1 MSIRVWKFGRRPLP
15 PEIRLVDPATGARL
29 HLSGRGATQ
38 HPAYAWI
45 GTRAQARELRRRAL
59 DAGDAWP
66 WRPVNDVADS
76 QGYEELE
83 GM

>member
-29 HLSGRGATQ
+29 HLSGRGVAQ

-45 GTRAQARELRRRAL
+45 GTRAQASELRRRTL
-59 DAGDAWP
+59 DAGEPWP

-76 QGYEELE
+76 QGCEELE
-83 GM
+83 EM

>member
-15 PEIRLVDPATGARL
+15 PEIRLVDLETGARL
-29 HLSGRGATQ
+29 HLSGRGTAH

-45 GTRAQARELRRRAL
+45 GTRAQARELRRRAMA
-59 DAGDAWP
+59 AGEPWP
-66 WRPVNDVADS
+66 WRAVNDVAGS
-76 QGYEELE
+76 QGHEELE